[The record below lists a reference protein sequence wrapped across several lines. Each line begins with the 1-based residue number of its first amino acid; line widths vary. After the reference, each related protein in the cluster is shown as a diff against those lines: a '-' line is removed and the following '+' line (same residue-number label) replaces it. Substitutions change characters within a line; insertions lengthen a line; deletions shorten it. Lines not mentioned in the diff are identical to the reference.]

1 MLDKLLNR
9 TDQLKASDLFLSVG
23 LPPTIKLNG
32 RLESLT
38 KTNLSTEDV
47 YSLLKEAMG
56 SERFAQFQLVKEANY
71 ALNSKDSG
79 RFRVSAFMQKEEPGM
94 VIRRIESKI
103 PSFEELYLPEQLKE
117 TCMAQRGLILFV
129 GATGSGKSTTQ
140 AAMVGY
146 RNQNSS
152 GHILTIEDPI
162 EFIHQHGRSVVTQ
175 REVGIDTESFDK
187 ALKNSL
193 RQAPDVILIGEIRT
207 QETMEFTLTFAETG
221 HLCMATLHAN
231 NANQALDR
239 ILHLVP
245 KERNRQFLFDLSVN
259 LRAIV
264 AQQLVPTVDGKNR
277 RVAFEILYNTPTMA
291 EAIRK
296 GELHLIKDIIKSS
309 AEHGMQTFDQAL
321 FDLYEKGVIGYTETL
336 AHADSSNDVRL
347 MIKLNSK
354 EGKEKTRPGTLD
366 DVTLD
371 F

>member
-1 MLDKLLNR
+1 MLNKLLSK
-9 TDQLKASDLFLSVG
+9 TEQLKASDLFLSVG
-23 LPPTIKLNG
+23 LPPTVKLNG
-32 RLESLT
+32 RLEPLA
-38 KTNLSTEDV
+38 KEELSSADV
-47 YSLLKEAMG
+47 YAFCEEAMG
-56 SERFAQFQLVKEANY
+56 ETRFAKFKMDKESNY
-71 ALNSKDSG
+71 ALTSQQSG
-79 RFRVSAFMQKEEPGM
+79 RFRVSAFMQKEQPAM

-103 PSFEELYLPEQLKE
+103 PSFDELYLPEQLKE
-117 TCMAQRGLILFV
+117 ICMAQRGLILFV

-162 EFIHQHGRSVVTQ
+162 EFVHQHGRSVVTQ
-175 REVGIDTESFDK
+175 REVGIDTESFDD

-239 ILHLVP
+239 ILHLVA
-245 KERNRQFLFDLSVN
+245 KERHRQFLFDLSVN

-264 AQQLVPTVDGKNR
+264 AQQLIPTVDGKGR

-291 EAIRK
+291 EAIRT
-296 GELHLIKDIIKSS
+296 GELHLIKDIMKHS

-321 FDLYEKGVIGYTETL
+321 FNLYERGIIGYTETL
-336 AHADSSNDVRL
+336 AHADSANDVRL
-347 MIKLNSK
+347 MIKLNSTQDK
-354 EGKEKTRPGTLD
+354 KSLGKGALD
-366 DVTLD
+366 GVTLG